1 MKFDIVHQIIFLWSV
16 GVRLIILFF
25 TGIATWRITTLI
37 LHTIILISTGV
48 VQTKELGVE
57 ERQYIFRKVL
67 EKGLV
72 FIMHKC

>member
-1 MKFDIVHQIIFLWSV
+1 M
-16 GVRLIILFF
+16 
-25 TGIATWRITTLI
+25 TTLI

-57 ERQYIFRKVL
+57 ERRYIFRKVL

-72 FIMHKC
+72 FIMHKSVKSLKEKEIIITRQLICMQGV